1 MKRPAGDADLAL
13 LCLIG
18 SKGDDGQAALPEM
31 AAFVGLTA
39 RALVVTLRC
48 VAPARLRCETL
59 PVRVVHVSHWIP
71 VASPPPSP
79 KIFASVKNV

>member
-1 MKRPAGDADLAL
+1 
-13 LCLIG
+13 
-18 SKGDDGQAALPEM
+18 M

-48 VAPARLRCETL
+48 VAACSTALRDAAGARSSCEPLDPSFT
-59 PVRVVHVSHWIP
+59 
-71 VASPPPSP
+71 SPPPSP